1 MAVIDKEISD
11 KFAIYNADCMEVLP
25 TLPDESIDFTV
36 YSPPFP
42 QMFAYSNDP
51 RDMSNCTTYEE
62 GIEQY
67 QFIVNEIYRLTKPGR
82 LTAVHCMD
90 LPKSKLT
97 KHHFPGDIVKAHLKA
112 GFHYDCMITIWKD
125 PWLIARRTRMKTL
138 RHMDLCKD
146 SAGVQ
151 AGPADY
157 IMVFI
162 KGGANANP
170 VSHPEG
176 LKTYAG
182 ETEVP
187 HELVSK
193 YKNYKGDQK
202 KNLLSHWIWRRYA
215 SPVWMDIRTGR
226 LMPYLESKENEEE
239 KHVCPLQLDVIERL
253 LTLYSNPGD
262 KVLTPFMGVG
272 SEVFQS
278 LEMGRFAIGT
288 ELKPSYFRQAK
299 TNLESVGKMIQK
311 EVAGMFDDQS
321 KNDDDELWDDL
332 QDSIEDDADSDDDF
346 TDESESYLSDSGSGF
361 EH

>member
-1 MAVIDKEISD
+1 MPVIDQHITEKYAIWNSDNMEI
-11 KFAIYNADCMEVLP
+11 LP
-25 TLPDESIDFTV
+25 TIPDQSIDFTV
-36 YSPPFP
+36 YSPPFCS
-42 QMFAYSNDP
+42 MYAYSNDP

-62 GIEQY
+62 GLEQY

-97 KHHFPGDIVKAHLKA
+97 KHHFPGDIVKAHIAA

-162 KGGANANP
+162 KGGKNSVP
-170 VSHPEG
+170 VAHPEG
-176 LKTYAG
+176 LNTYAG
-182 ETEVP
+182 ETEMP
-187 HELVSK
+187 EHLVKKYSK
-193 YKNYKGDQK
+193 WIGDQK

-226 LMPYLESKENEEE
+226 LLPFDDSRENEEE

-278 LEMGRFAIGT
+278 LEMGRFAVGI

-299 TNLESVGKMIQK
+299 KNLESVGKVIPM
-311 EVAGMFDDQS
+311 EVGGLYDDQEEDEDEWDEPEEEIE
-321 KNDDDELWDDL
+321 DDDEL
-332 QDSIEDDADSDDDF
+332 I
-346 TDESESYLSDSGSGF
+346 
-361 EH
+361 

>member
-1 MAVIDKEISD
+1 MAIIDKRVTE
-11 KFAIYNADCMEVLP
+11 KFAIYNSDCMEVLP
-25 TLPDESIDFTV
+25 SLPAESIDFTV

-42 QMFAYSNDP
+42 QMYAYSNDP

-62 GIEQY
+62 GLEQY

-97 KHHFPGDIVKAHLKA
+97 KHHFPGDIVRAHIAA

-162 KGGANANP
+162 KGGQNAEP
-170 VSHPEG
+170 VAHPKG
-176 LKTYAG
+176 LNSYAG
-182 ETEVP
+182 ETEMP
-187 HELVSK
+187 EHLVKK
-193 YKNYKGDQK
+193 YSNYTGDQK

-226 LMPYLESKENEEE
+226 LLPYIESKENEEE

-253 LTLYSNPGD
+253 LTLYSNLGD
-262 KVLTPFMGVG
+262 RVLTPFMGVG

-288 ELKPSYFRQAK
+288 ELKPSYFRQAVK
-299 TNLESVGKMIQK
+299 NMESVGKVIQK
-311 EVAGMFDDQS
+311 EVSGLFDDEEF
-321 KNDDDELWDDL
+321 DDEEAAWD
-332 QDSIEDDADSDDDF
+332 EDTEEDYEDEPEDAL
-346 TDESESYLSDSGSGF
+346 T
-361 EH
+361 

>member
-1 MAVIDKEISD
+1 MAIIDKHLTD
-11 KFAIYNADCMEVLP
+11 KFAIYNSDCMEVLP
-25 TLPDESIDFTV
+25 TLPKESIDFTI

-42 QMFAYSNDP
+42 QMYAYSNDP

-62 GIEQY
+62 GLEQY

-97 KHHFPGDIVKAHLKA
+97 KHTFPSDIERSHINA
-112 GFHYDCMITIWKD
+112 GFHYDCTITIWKD

-157 IMVFI
+157 IKVFI
-162 KGGANANP
+162 KGGQNAEP
-170 VSHPEG
+170 ISHPEG

-182 ETEVP
+182 ETEIP
-187 HELVSK
+187 EHLVAK

-226 LMPYLESKENEEE
+226 MLPYLESKENEEE

-272 SEVFQS
+272 SEVFQA

-288 ELKPSYFRQAK
+288 ELKPSYYRQAK
-299 TNLESVGKMIQK
+299 KNLESVGKVIPM
-311 EVAGMFDDQS
+311 EVGGLFDAEDDEEAWDDEP
-321 KNDDDELWDDL
+321 DDDIDCDVE
-332 QDSIEDDADSDDDF
+332 SD
-346 TDESESYLSDSGSGF
+346 EF
-361 EH
+361 EPVS

>member
-1 MAVIDKEISD
+1 MAVINQCLTDD
-11 KFAIYNADCMEVLP
+11 YAIWNSDCMEVLP
-25 TLPDESIDFTV
+25 TLPSESVGFSV

-42 QMFAYSNDP
+42 LMYAYSNDP
-51 RDMSNCTTYEE
+51 RDMSNCTSYRE
-62 GIEQY
+62 GIDQY
-67 QFIVNEIYRLTKPGR
+67 QFVVNEIYRLTKPGR
-82 LTAVHCMD
+82 LSAVHCMD

-97 KHHFPGDIVKAHLKA
+97 KNHFPGDIVQAHLKA
-112 GFHYDCMITIWKD
+112 GFHYDCMVTIWKD

-157 IMVFI
+157 VMVFI
-162 KGGANANP
+162 KGGQNAEP
-170 VSHPEG
+170 VEHPEG

-182 ETEVP
+182 ETEIP
-187 HELVSK
+187 EELVRRF
-193 YKNYKGDQK
+193 KNYKGDQK

-215 SPVWMDIRTGR
+215 SPVWMDIRSGR

-262 KVLTPFMGVG
+262 TVLTPFLGVG

-278 LEMGRFAIGT
+278 VMMGRRGLGI
-288 ELKPSYFRQAK
+288 ELKESYYRQALK
-299 TNLESVGKMIQK
+299 NIESAVNGQPAII
-311 EVAGMFDDQS
+311 ENDLFG
-321 KNDDDELWDDL
+321 DDDYTEEL
-332 QDSIEDDADSDDDF
+332 
-346 TDESESYLSDSGSGF
+346 DEVEA
-361 EH
+361 

>member
-1 MAVIDKEISD
+1 MAIIDKRVTE
-11 KFAIYNADCMEVLP
+11 KFAIYNSDCMEVLP
-25 TLPDESIDFTV
+25 SLPAESIDFTV

-42 QMFAYSNDP
+42 QMYAYSNDP

-62 GIEQY
+62 GLEQY

-82 LTAVHCMD
+82 LTAVHAMD

-97 KHHFPGDIVKAHLKA
+97 KHHFPGDIVRAHIAA

-162 KGGANANP
+162 KGGQNAEP
-170 VSHPEG
+170 VAHPKG
-176 LKTYAG
+176 LNSYAG
-182 ETEVP
+182 ETEMP
-187 HELVSK
+187 EHLVKK
-193 YKNYKGDQK
+193 YSNYTGDQK

-226 LMPYLESKENEEE
+226 LLPYVESKENEEE

-253 LTLYSNPGD
+253 LTLYSNLGD
-262 KVLTPFMGVG
+262 RVLTPFMGVG

-288 ELKPSYFRQAK
+288 ELKPSYFRQAVK
-299 TNLESVGKMIQK
+299 NMESVGKVIQK
-311 EVAGMFDDQS
+311 EVSGLFDDEEF
-321 KNDDDELWDDL
+321 DDEEAAWD
-332 QDSIEDDADSDDDF
+332 EDTEEDYEDEPEDAL
-346 TDESESYLSDSGSGF
+346 T
-361 EH
+361 

>member
-1 MAVIDKEISD
+1 MAIIDKCLTD
-11 KFAIYNADCMEVLP
+11 KFAIYNSDTMEVLP
-25 TLPDESIDFTV
+25 SLPGESIDFTV

-42 QMFAYSNDP
+42 QMYAYSNDP

-62 GIEQY
+62 GMDQY

-97 KHHFPGDIVKAHLKA
+97 KNTFPSDIERAHIAA
-112 GFHYDCMITIWKD
+112 GFHYSCTITVWKD

-146 SAGVQ
+146 SAQVQ
-151 AGPADY
+151 VGPADY
-157 IMVFI
+157 IKVFI
-162 KGGANANP
+162 KGGANAEP
-170 VSHPEG
+170 VEHLEG

-182 ETEVP
+182 ETEIP
-187 HELVSK
+187 EHLVSK

-226 LMPYLESKENEEE
+226 LLPYIESKENEEE

-262 KVLTPFMGVG
+262 RVLTPFMGVG
-272 SEVFQS
+272 SEVFQA

-299 TNLESVGKMIQK
+299 RNLESVGKVIPM
-311 EVAGMFDDQS
+311 EVCGLFDEQETEE
-321 KNDDDELWDDL
+321 DEWDDS
-332 QDSIEDDADSDDDF
+332 DSEND
-346 TDESESYLSDSGSGF
+346 DESEMVEVEEFDT
-361 EH
+361 